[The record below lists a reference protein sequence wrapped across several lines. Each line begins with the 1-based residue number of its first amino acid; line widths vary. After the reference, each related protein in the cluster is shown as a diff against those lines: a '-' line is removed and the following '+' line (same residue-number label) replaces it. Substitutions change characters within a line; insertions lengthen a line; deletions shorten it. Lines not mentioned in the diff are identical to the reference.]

1 MPGPVFIH
9 FQTYARKAN
18 EAGNSV
24 AQVIAEALRRPEFC
38 EHVEDPKP
46 PRVVH
51 GTPQTFEADHAAH
64 LEDRA
69 TKVQRKGKTHTRAI
83 RQDRHTLA
91 TAVASYPLTYDQIT
105 EGGPDAAA
113 LHRDW
118 EARTVAWMRDRYG
131 DQLRVVLAH
140 EDEAHPH
147 LHFWLLPDDR
157 DARADTLHPGKVAKH
172 QAEAEA
178 RRAGLSDREAVRL
191 GNAALK
197 TAMRGVLDDYWREVG
212 QPVGMTRDGPKR
224 QRLTRAEW
232 QARKA
237 EAARHGETLRRAEVV
252 GAVVEEAETK
262 AAGVIS
268 EAETRAAAVVQDAEA
283 VKAKTKAARADF
295 DRKARAWVER
305 EKEAIAARTSELD
318 QIAEGLGIR
327 AATFEAK
334 KAEALATLEKDRREV
349 NTLRKRFNSLLD
361 QAEAFLRRPDLPDL
375 ARKVGEALFKK
386 AGRIPPEPEATQAA
400 GGGGGLSGFRQ
411 RAGSPS
417 SPRVSSPAP
426 AQQPRQEPA
435 PAPVD
440 RSDDLGM

>member
-24 AQVIAEALRRPEFC
+24 AQVIAEALRRPDFC
-38 EHVEDPKP
+38 GHVEDPKP

-91 TAVASYPLTYDQIT
+91 TAVASYPLTYDQIA

-140 EDEAHPH
+140 EDEPHPH

-172 QAEAEA
+172 AAEAQA
-178 RRAGLSDREAVRL
+178 REAGLSDREAVRL

-197 TAMRGVLDDYWREVG
+197 AAMRDTLDDYWREVG

-252 GAVVEEAETK
+252 GAVVEEAEAK
-262 AAGVIS
+262 
-268 EAETRAAAVVQDAEA
+268 AAAVVQDAEA
-283 VKAKTKAARADF
+283 VEAKTKAARADF

-305 EKEAIAARTSELD
+305 EKATNAARTAENAARAAELD
-318 QIAEGLGIR
+318 QIAEGLGVR
-327 AATFEAK
+327 AAAFEAK

-386 AGRIPPEPEATQAA
+386 AGRTPPEPEATQAA
-400 GGGGGLSGFRQ
+400 GGGGLSGFRQ
-411 RAGSPS
+411 RAGIPKTSP
-417 SPRVSSPAP
+417 VSAPAPQPGPEARSPAP
-426 AQQPRQEPA
+426 
-435 PAPVD
+435 VN
-440 RSDDLGM
+440 RSDDFGL